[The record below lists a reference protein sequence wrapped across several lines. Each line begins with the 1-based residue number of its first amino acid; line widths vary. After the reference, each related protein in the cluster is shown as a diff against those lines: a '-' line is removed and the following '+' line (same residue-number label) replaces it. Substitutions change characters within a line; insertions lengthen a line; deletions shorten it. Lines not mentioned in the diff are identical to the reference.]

1 MLIGEFLSP
10 LGDKNRIALPK
21 KLRDQ
26 IEEEVVITRGYER
39 CLLMVDQ
46 RRWEHLI
53 NEINRNSLLSLSV
66 RDTKR
71 FLLGGAY
78 EIELDAQ
85 GRFVIP
91 EALMKYAKISTEI
104 SFVGVGEWIEI
115 WDATRWQE
123 KLNYLSDNASDL
135 AEKLGDKHD

>member
-1 MLIGEFLSP
+1 MLIGEFISP

-26 IEEEVVITRGYER
+26 LEQEVVITRGYEN

-46 RRWEHLI
+46 KRWQNLI
-53 NEINRNSLLSLSV
+53 NEINRSSLLSLSV

-78 EIELDAQ
+78 EVTLDAQ

-91 EALMKYAKISTEI
+91 EALMKYAKIETEV
-104 SFVGVGEWIEI
+104 SFVGVGEWVEI
-115 WDATRWQE
+115 WDTQNWQN
-123 KLNYLSDNASDL
+123 KLKYLSDNASDL
-135 AEKLGDKHD
+135 AEKLGEQHD